1 MIKLNEIIKN
11 LPEIEIAE
19 ELPAEAYYHG
29 FAHYLSKKINLLNVN
44 FTNIGYRHG
53 WIHGKCKYI
62 EELTNN
68 EKKDHYFVETKY
80 HEDFLKENGIKNVTA
95 IGSTYLYIDKNDLQN
110 ITRYKNSLLVMP
122 AHSTSDVITTT
133 NEVAYIKE
141 ILDLKNEFDLIV
153 FCIHQ
158 DCIKNNLWI
167 KNLKKYNLPYILGG
181 NVYDKNSLLRMSIIF
196 NTFEYMTT
204 NAMGSHIAYAAY
216 SGCKTSVF
224 GTFFEYTKNIL
235 QKNTFLQRNP
245 LLMERTIK
253 KFSETYSRKHYSFLF
268 RNPKTASIKINW
280 GKKVLGYENKLSY
293 NNLLKTLTQYSDK
306 NITLNY
312 DFSIKLSNFFNYI
325 QILSSM
331 NYKYI
336 LYGNGSSGNLIKNY
350 ISNNIIKCIDKD
362 TINKNIFNLPYDYV
376 IITPLG
382 RELEIKETLT
392 NTYSVPEEKII
403 YFNINKRY

>member
-1 MIKLNEIIKN
+1 
-11 LPEIEIAE
+11 
-19 ELPAEAYYHG
+19 
-29 FAHYLSKKINLLNVN
+29 
-44 FTNIGYRHG
+44 
-53 WIHGKCKYI
+53 
-62 EELTNN
+62 
-68 EKKDHYFVETKY
+68 
-80 HEDFLKENGIKNVTA
+80 
-95 IGSTYLYIDKNDLQN
+95 
-110 ITRYKNSLLVMP
+110 
-122 AHSTSDVITTT
+122 
-133 NEVAYIKE
+133 
-141 ILDLKNEFDLIV
+141 
-153 FCIHQ
+153 
-158 DCIKNNLWI
+158 
-167 KNLKKYNLPYILGG
+167 
-181 NVYDKNSLLRMSIIF
+181 
-196 NTFEYMTT
+196 
-204 NAMGSHIAYAAY
+204 
-216 SGCKTSVF
+216 
-224 GTFFEYTKNIL
+224 
-235 QKNTFLQRNP
+235 
-245 LLMERTIK
+245 MERTIK